1 MPAPKPSTDSILFI
15 KTSSLG
21 DVVHHMPAVTD
32 AREHFPD
39 AQIAWVVEEAFAPL
53 VGLHPA
59 VDTVIPVATR
69 RWRKQ
74 LLKRETWQE
83 IAAFR
88 RLLRPS
94 AFDKIIDAQGLV
106 RSAIIAR
113 AAQGERH
120 GYDAQSI
127 KEPFASRFYDV
138 KHKVSRSLHAVER
151 NRRLTA
157 LALGYDVNSAVDY
170 GLNSMPKPA
179 DRYAVLLHGT
189 SRPSKEWPEDCWI
202 ELGRFLGT
210 KGFESV
216 LPWGDGVEKL
226 RAERLCAAI
235 SDSRVLDRQ
244 PLDVTAKVIAGA
256 SLVVGVDTG
265 LLHLAA
271 AYKVPLAGIYV
282 SSDPGLTGPAGAG
295 PIVIVSG
302 VERAPSVSEVIAA
315 VERLL

>member
-1 MPAPKPSTDSILFI
+1 MDSILFI

-21 DVVHHMPAVTD
+21 DVVHHMPAATD
-32 AREHFPD
+32 ARRHFPD

-59 VDTVIPVATR
+59 VDAVIPVATR

-74 LLKRETWQE
+74 VFKRETWRE
-83 IAAFR
+83 IIAFR

-94 AFDKIIDAQGLV
+94 TFDKIIDAQGLV

-120 GYDAQSI
+120 GYDSQSI
-127 KEPFASRFYDV
+127 KEPFASRCYDV
-138 KHKVSRSLHAVER
+138 RHRVSRALHAVER

-157 LALGYDVNSAVDY
+157 LSLGYEIEAAIDY
-170 GLNSMPKPA
+170 GLA
-179 DRYAVLLHGT
+179 DVPRAAERYAMLLHGT
-189 SRPSKEWPEDCWI
+189 SRASKEWAEDRWI
-202 ELGRFLGT
+202 ELGRWLQA
-210 KGFESV
+210 KGFECV

-235 SDSRVLDRQ
+235 PDSRVLERQ
-244 PLDVTAKVIAGA
+244 PLDATAKVIAGA

-271 AYKVPLAGIYV
+271 AYKVPLAGIFIA
-282 SSDPGLTGPAGAG
+282 SDPGLTGPVGAG
-295 PIVIVSG
+295 RIVIVTAS
-302 VERAPSVSEVIAA
+302 ERAPVASEVISA
-315 VERLL
+315 VEGLL

>member
-1 MPAPKPSTDSILFI
+1 MDSILVI

-21 DVVHHMPAVTD
+21 DVVHNMPAVTD
-32 AREHFPD
+32 ARQHFPD

-74 LLKRETWQE
+74 FLKRETWKE

-88 RLLRPS
+88 RLLRPA
-94 AFDKIIDAQGLV
+94 AFDKVIDVQGLI

-127 KEPFASRFYDV
+127 KEAFASRFYDV
-138 KHKVSRSLHAVER
+138 KHKVSRALHAVER
-151 NRRLTA
+151 NRALTG
-157 LALGYDVNSAVDY
+157 LALGYAPAPAIDY
-170 GLNSMPKPA
+170 GLHAAKPA
-179 DRYAVLLHGT
+179 DRYAMLLHGT
-189 SRPSKEWPEDCWI
+189 SRVSKEWPEVRWV
-202 ELGRFLGT
+202 ELGRWLRT

-216 LPWGDGVEKL
+216 LPWGDGIEKL
-226 RAERLCAAI
+226 RAERLSAAI
-235 SDSRVLDRQ
+235 PDSRVLERQ
-244 PLDVTAKVIAGA
+244 PLDATAKVIAGA
-256 SLVVGVDTG
+256 ALVVGVDTG

-271 AYKVPLAGIYV
+271 AYQVPLAGIYV
-282 SSDPGLTGPAGAG
+282 SSDPGLTGPVGAG
-295 PIVIVSG
+295 RIVVVAGI
-302 VERAPSVSEVIAA
+302 EKAPVASDVIAA

>member
-1 MPAPKPSTDSILFI
+1 MDSILFI

-32 AREHFPD
+32 ARERFPD
-39 AQIAWVVEEAFAPL
+39 TQFAWVVEEAFAPL
-53 VGLHPA
+53 AGLHPA

-74 LLKRETWQE
+74 ILERETWKE

-94 AFDKIIDAQGLV
+94 AFDKIIDVQGLV
-106 RSAIIAR
+106 RSAIMAR
-113 AAQGERH
+113 AARGERH
-120 GYDAQSI
+120 GYDAASI

-138 KHKVSRSLHAVER
+138 THSVSRALHAVDR
-151 NRRLTA
+151 NRLLTG
-157 LALGYDVNSAVDY
+157 LSLGYTAQSEIDY
-170 GLNSMPKPA
+170 GLPPMLKSS
-179 DRYAVLLHGT
+179 DRYVVLLHGT
-189 SRPSKEWPEDCWI
+189 SRPSKQWSEECWI
-202 ELGRFLGT
+202 EVGRWLQA
-210 KGFESV
+210 KGFECV

-235 SDSRVLDRQ
+235 DGSRVLERQ
-244 PLDVTAKVIAGA
+244 PLDVTAKVIGGA

-271 AYKVPLAGIYV
+271 AYRVPLVGIFI
-282 SSDPGLTGPAGAG
+282 SSDPGLVGPVGTGQ
-295 PIVIVSG
+295 IVIVTG
-302 VERAPSVSEVIAA
+302 AERAPTAAETIAA

>member
-1 MPAPKPSTDSILFI
+1 MDSILFI

-32 AREHFPD
+32 ARQRLPD

-69 RWRKQ
+69 RWRRQ
-74 LLKRETWQE
+74 FLKRETWKE

-94 AFDKIIDAQGLV
+94 AYDKVIDVQGLV

-113 AAQGERH
+113 AARGERH
-120 GYDAQSI
+120 GYDATSI
-127 KEPFASRFYDV
+127 KEAFASRFYDV
-138 KHKVSRSLHAVER
+138 KHKVSRAKHAVDR
-151 NRRLTA
+151 NRTLTG
-157 LALGYDVNSAVDY
+157 LSLDYTPGQTIDY
-170 GLNSMPKPA
+170 GLIAPTSAAN
-179 DRYAVLLHGT
+179 RYAVLLHGT
-189 SRPSKEWPEDCWI
+189 SRVSKEWPEACWI
-202 ELGRFLGT
+202 ALGRWLHG
-210 KGFESV
+210 KSFECV

-226 RAERLCAAI
+226 RAERLAAAI
-235 SDSRVLDRQ
+235 PEGRVLDRQ
-244 PLDVTAKVIAGA
+244 PLDATAKVIAGA

-271 AYKVPLAGIYV
+271 AYQVPLAGIYV
-282 SSDPGLTGPAGAG
+282 ASDPGLTGPVGAG
-295 PIVIVSG
+295 RIIVVAG
-302 VERAPSVSEVIAA
+302 VEKAPTAPEVISA

>member
-1 MPAPKPSTDSILFI
+1 MDSILFI

-21 DVVHHMPAVTD
+21 DVVHHMPAVAD
-32 AREHFPD
+32 ARQQFPD

-69 RWRKQ
+69 RWRKRIFR
-74 LLKRETWQE
+74 RETWKE

-94 AFDKIIDAQGLV
+94 SYDKVIDAQGLV
-106 RSAIIAR
+106 RSAIIAS
-113 AAQGERH
+113 AARGERH
-120 GYDAQSI
+120 GYDAKSI

-138 KHKVSRSLHAVER
+138 KHRVSRALHAVER
-151 NRRLTA
+151 NRALTG
-157 LALGYDVNSAVDY
+157 LALGYVPPRAIDY
-170 GLNSMPKPA
+170 GLLAPTKPA
-179 DRYAVLLHGT
+179 ERYAMLLHGT
-189 SRPSKEWPEDCWI
+189 SRVSKEWPEECWI
-202 ELGRFLGT
+202 DLGRWLHG

-216 LPWGDGVEKL
+216 LPWGDGIEKL

-235 SDSRVLDRQ
+235 PDSRVFDRH
-244 PLDVTAKVIAGA
+244 PLDVTARVIAGA

-271 AYKVPLAGIYV
+271 AYQVPLAGIYV
-282 SSDPGLTGPAGAG
+282 SSDPGLTGPVGVG
-295 PIVIVSG
+295 RIVVVAG
-302 VERAPSVSEVIAA
+302 VEKAPVAAEAIAA

>member
-1 MPAPKPSTDSILFI
+1 MDILFI

-32 AREHFPD
+32 ARQHLPD

-69 RWRKQ
+69 RWRRQ
-74 LLKRETWQE
+74 FLKIETWRQ

-88 RLLRPS
+88 RLLRP
-94 AFDKIIDAQGLV
+94 AAYDKVIDVQGLV

-113 AAQGERH
+113 AARGERH
-120 GYDAQSI
+120 GYDPQSI
-127 KEPFASRFYDV
+127 KEGFAARFYDV
-138 KHKVSRSLHAVER
+138 THRVSRALHAVDR
-151 NRRLTA
+151 NRALTG
-157 LALGYDVNSAVDY
+157 LALGYTAAGAIDY
-170 GLNSMPKPA
+170 GLLAAAAPGE
-179 DRYAVLLHGT
+179 RYALLLHGT
-189 SRPSKEWPEDCWI
+189 SRASKEWPEACWI
-202 ELGRFLGT
+202 ELGRWLQLR
-210 KGFESV
+210 GFEPV
-216 LPWGDGVEKL
+216 LTWGDGIEKL

-235 SDSRVLDRQ
+235 PGARVLERQ
-244 PLDVTAKVIAGA
+244 PLDATAKVIAGA

-271 AYKVPLAGIYV
+271 AYQVPLAAIFV
-282 SSDPGLTGPAGAG
+282 ASDPGLTGPVGAG
-295 PIVIVSG
+295 RIVVVAG
-302 VERAPSVSEVIAA
+302 VEKAPVASEAIAA